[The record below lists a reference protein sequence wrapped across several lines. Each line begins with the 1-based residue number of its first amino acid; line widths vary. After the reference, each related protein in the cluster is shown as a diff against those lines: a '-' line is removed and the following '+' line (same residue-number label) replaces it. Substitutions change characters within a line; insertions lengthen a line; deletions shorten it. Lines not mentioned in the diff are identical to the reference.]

1 MKFLKSNRAAAAGDA
16 KHSPAAASVSR
27 SSGVTGEADA
37 AFVASAKSSQ
47 PLQSPDNHIFLTVR
61 PPWTWIMQDICQSSN
76 SNNDTAQPSAHAHMT
91 LVDGFADLPSG
102 KLATVGG
109 KTTSGGIGPIGR
121 PAAISSSTRRS
132 TSSARRVKP
141 SSAASLQTLR
151 IDVVTNHQNFV
162 DEQQRSNA
170 NSVDN
175 DATTTTTTE
184 QQQLDRNRRTWTLQ
198 SFHGTSEAF
207 DGLEDKDE
215 FVRTLQR
222 CRCEHLELSPPSVLI
237 NWDASAQECKNLV
250 GESMPTLLGNHNEAT
265 ETVGVLKE
273 PMGKSGAGVFFV
285 HDAKEIHE
293 LMDRNRR
300 RAAEEPGL
308 FDELIAEKGRIPS
321 WGT

>member
-16 KHSPAAASVSR
+16 KHSPSPASVGR

-37 AFVASAKSSQ
+37 GVATSPKSSYQ

-61 PPWTWIMQDICQSSN
+61 PPWTWIMQDICQTSN
-76 SNNDTAQPSAHAHMT
+76 SNRNTAPPSAHAHMT

-102 KLATVGG
+102 KLASVGG
-109 KTTSGGIGPIGR
+109 TTTGSSGIRPTGR

-151 IDVVTNHQNFV
+151 IDVVTNHQSFFE
-162 DEQQRSNA
+162 EQQLSNA
-170 NSVDN
+170 NPVDN
-175 DATTTTTTE
+175 ATATE
-184 QQQLDRNRRTWTLQ
+184 QQQPNRNRRTWTLQ

-237 NWDASAQECKNLV
+237 NWDVSAQECKNLV
-250 GESMPTLLGNHNEAT
+250 GESMPTLLGNETT
-265 ETVGVLKE
+265 EKVGVLKE
-273 PMGKSGAGVFFV
+273 PMGRSGAGVFFV
-285 HDAKEIHE
+285 HDAEEIYE
-293 LMDRNRR
+293 LMDRNRK

-308 FDELIAEKGRIPS
+308 LDELIAEKGRIPS